1 MTAKTRAGACDAGA
15 PAHLPPH
22 YSEKSLNGANPF
34 HARLTL
40 TDHAEGMVIR
50 AFILALVSVSFLSAC
65 ASGPP
70 DQVHNAC
77 LILEDNRNWWRDL
90 QRTERR
96 WGVSPGTQL
105 AFLKKESSFNRHA
118 RPARQRLLG
127 FIPGRRPSS
136 AYGYAQALD
145 GTWDWYRED
154 TGRRGADRDDFGDAV
169 DFIGWYANKSQRL
182 SGISLD
188 DPYALYL
195 AYHEGHGGYN
205 RGTYR
210 SKAWLQRAA
219 RTVRTDTQRYDAQL
233 ARCEGQ
239 LSRGWIPFL

>member
-1 MTAKTRAGACDAGA
+1 MGA
-15 PAHLPPH
+15 
-22 YSEKSLNGANPF
+22 F
-34 HARLTL
+34 HRRLTVFGE
-40 TDHAEGMVIR
+40 TVGMDFRSVIIGV
-50 AFILALVSVSFLSAC
+50 FSLVLLSGC

-70 DQVHNAC
+70 DQVHDAC
-77 LILEDNRNWWRDL
+77 LILQDNRSWWRDL

-105 AFLKKESSFNRHA
+105 AFLKKESSFNRNA

-127 FIPGRRPSS
+127 FIPGARPSS

-188 DPYALYL
+188 DPYSLYL

-205 RGTYR
+205 RRTYR
-210 SKAWLQRAA
+210 NKDWLLRAA
-219 RTVRTDTQRYDAQL
+219 RTVQTDAARYDNQIS
-233 ARCEGQ
+233 RCERRLGRR
-239 LSRGWIPFL
+239 LIPFF